1 MENFVVHETDER
13 MFYLKDMLGGVTTKT
28 TTHIFAPNVL
38 LTAKLLADTLE
49 DSIVIG
55 GRADNEAK
63 ALFNSLDITYFNM
76 LENEEFQAANARMT
90 AEGALATLIDH
101 SALSLADM
109 SVLIIGFGRTG
120 AAMARI
126 LCEVGI
132 RSIDIA
138 TTASARPAHALANR
152 VIPAENFDF
161 SPYDA
166 IINTAPVAII
176 ADHEALTIKQS
187 AVYIDLASVPAIN
200 LEYARYLGLD
210 ADIYPVIPARTS
222 PLSAAKAIKNYIT
235 GVLK

>member
-13 MFYLKDMLGGVTTKT
+13 MFYLKDMLGGVATKT
-28 TTHIFAPNVL
+28 TTHVFAPNVL

-63 ALFNSLDITYFNM
+63 ALFNSLNITYFNM
-76 LENEEFQAANARMT
+76 LENEEFQATNARMT

-109 SVLIIGFGRTG
+109 RVLIIGFGRTG

-126 LCEVGI
+126 LCDVGCL
-132 RSIDIA
+132 IDIA
-138 TTASARPAHALANR
+138 TTASARPAHALAAR

-161 SPYDA
+161 LPYDA
-166 IINTAPVAII
+166 IINTAPVSII
-176 ADHEALTIKQS
+176 ADHEVLTIKQS

-210 ADIYPVIPARTS
+210 ADIYPIIPARTS
-222 PLSAAKAIKNYIT
+222 PISAAKAIKNYIR